1 MVIFEQE
8 EKIKTKNLEDF
19 LRKMDN
25 SKIFNGILVY
35 PKEISNNVKQSIE
48 ELKDN
53 CIELFQEKELLVN
66 ITEHEYVPK
75 HCPISDQEK
84 RELLLK

>member
-25 SKIFNGILVY
+25 SKIVEGILVY
-35 PKEISNNVKQSIE
+35 PKEISNNVKQTIE
-48 ELKDN
+48 ELKDS

-75 HCPISDQEK
+75 HCPITDQEK